1 MAITASGLFYLSFRD
16 MVLND
21 EATDL
26 VVDTI
31 KVALFT
37 NTTTA
42 PNFGTNTA
50 YAAAPFNANEVGTPA
65 GGIALVTPTVTL
77 DVAAGIKLKYDAAD
91 TAWGSQTITGI
102 RGVLGYDDTM
112 ATPVAKPAIFLIDL
126 TADYNVTSGVFTLQ
140 YAAAGIFTLQLA
152 A

>member
-1 MAITASGLFYLSFRD
+1 MAITASGLFYLTFRD
-16 MVLND
+16 MFLND

-26 VVDTI
+26 VVDSI
-31 KVALFT
+31 KVALFN

-50 YAAAPFNANEVGTPA
+50 YAVAPFNANEVGTPA
-65 GGIALVTPTVTL
+65 GGIALAAPTVTL
-77 DVAAGIKLKYDAAD
+77 DVSAGNKVKYDAND

-126 TADYNVTSGVFTLQ
+126 TADYAVTSGVFTLQ
-140 YAAAGIFTLQLA
+140 YAAAGIFTISMSA
-152 A
+152 